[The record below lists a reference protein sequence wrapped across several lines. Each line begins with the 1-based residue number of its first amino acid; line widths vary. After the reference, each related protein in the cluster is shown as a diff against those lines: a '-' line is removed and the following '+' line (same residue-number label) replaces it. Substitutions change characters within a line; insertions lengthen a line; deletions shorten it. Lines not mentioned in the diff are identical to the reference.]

1 MKHYKLLLL
10 CGLVGAMLL
19 TACGAQGTVEP
30 GPAITGTEE
39 AGVTGTEAPDSV
51 ETPSSTDIP
60 EVTVTPTSTPETET
74 PAVPSVSEQM
84 LAMYVTDGLCKENSA
99 IQESSVLET
108 VWKGEI
114 FTAFANAA
122 PLEQKT
128 IADADARA
136 YKMKQANQADGI
148 AGVTISVTEDGS
160 RISDVTS
167 GDYVLYSDV
176 DFGDV
181 GAEVFRFA
189 VNAKRDVP
197 GVIAVVLDD
206 LASDPIGYLQIPRE
220 GASRN
225 IELAARM
232 NEMVSGEHDVYLLFL
247 GEGYTID
254 YWYANCESLL
264 ELYGE
269 YFPIGV
275 ALPDHVIRN
284 KLYHDTIN
292 ANFNSIT
299 CENEMKADALLD
311 AAKSRAGLPET
322 YLCPQVSFG
331 RCQAAILYALDNGQ
345 KIRLHTLV
353 WQNQT
358 TKWLFTEDYTDNG
371 PLVSREV
378 MLQRMENYIR
388 QVLTYFDENY
398 PELIYAV
405 DVVNEAYNG
414 PQFSVQ
420 PTENR
425 WYDTIGEDYVYHAF
439 LYARRYA
446 ADYMKLFY
454 NDYNELSKTLAIPKH
469 LKQAKE
475 EGLIDGIGMQAHYSV
490 DGNNATQILMAVKDY
505 CKAGYEVQ
513 LTELD
518 VGMQNKNPWYWK
530 KQATLYGDLF
540 RGLVKLKEEG
550 YPITGV
556 TVWGLSDTLTW
567 RSGEYPL
574 LFNTDLTPKDAYYA
588 VLGGVK

>member
-1 MKHYKLLLL
+1 MKRYKLLLL
-10 CGLVGAMLL
+10 CSLFSAMLL
-19 TACGAQGTVEP
+19 TACGTQGIEP
-30 GPAITGTEE
+30 GPA
-39 AGVTGTEAPDSV
+39 VTGTEGEAAVTATEAP
-51 ETPSSTDIP
+51 EPTQATAPT
-60 EVTVTPTSTPETET
+60 EAATPTEEPVPTE
-74 PAVPSVSEQM
+74 AVLPTARELM
-84 LAMYVTDGLCKENSA
+84 LAKYVEDGLYEEDSS
-99 IQESSVLET
+99 IQESSALET
-108 VWKGEI
+108 VWKDEV
-114 FTAFANAA
+114 FTAFSTAA
-122 PLEQKT
+122 VLEKKT
-128 IADADARA
+128 IADTDARA
-136 YKMKQANQADGI
+136 YKTKHADQADGI
-148 AGVTISVTEDGS
+148 AGVSVGAIEEGS
-160 RISDVTS
+160 RISDIES

-176 DFGDV
+176 DFGDA

-197 GVIAVVLDD
+197 GVIAVVLDE
-206 LASDPIGYLQIPRE
+206 LASDPIGYLQIPKE

-232 NEMVSGEHDVYLLFL
+232 KEKVSGEHDVYLLFL
-247 GEGYTID
+247 GEGYTLD
-254 YWYANCESLL
+254 YWYANCESLI

-275 ALPDHVIRN
+275 ALPDHVVRN
-284 KLYHDTIN
+284 KLYHETIN

-405 DVVNEAYNG
+405 DVVNEAFNG
-414 PQFSVQ
+414 PNYTVQ

-425 WYDTIGEDYVYHAF
+425 WYDTIGEDYVYYAF

-454 NDYNELSKTLAIPKH
+454 NDYNELSKTQVIPKH

-490 DGNNATQILMAVKDY
+490 EGNNATQILMAVKDY

-556 TVWGLSDTLTW
+556 TIWGLSDTLTW

>member
-1 MKHYKLLLL
+1 MKRYKLLLL
-10 CGLVGAMLL
+10 CSLFSAMLL
-19 TACGAQGTVEP
+19 TACGTQGIEP
-30 GPAITGTEE
+30 GPA
-39 AGVTGTEAPDSV
+39 VTGTEGEAAVTATEAP
-51 ETPSSTDIP
+51 EPTQATAPT
-60 EVTVTPTSTPETET
+60 EAATPTEEPVPTE
-74 PAVPSVSEQM
+74 AVLPTARELM
-84 LAMYVTDGLCKENSA
+84 LAKYVEDGLYEEDSS
-99 IQESSVLET
+99 IQESSALET
-108 VWKGEI
+108 VWKDEV
-114 FTAFANAA
+114 FTAFSTAA
-122 PLEQKT
+122 VLEKKT
-128 IADADARA
+128 IADTDARA
-136 YKMKQANQADGI
+136 YKTKHADQADGI
-148 AGVTISVTEDGS
+148 AGVSVGAIEEGS
-160 RISDVTS
+160 RISDIES
-167 GDYVLYSDV
+167 GDYVFYSDV
-176 DFGDV
+176 DFGDA

-197 GVIAVVLDD
+197 GVIAVVLDE
-206 LASDPIGYLQIPRE
+206 LASDPIGYLQIPKE

-232 NEMVSGEHDVYLLFL
+232 KEKVSGEHDVYLLFL
-247 GEGYTID
+247 GEGYTLD
-254 YWYANCESLL
+254 YWYANCESLI

-275 ALPDHVIRN
+275 ALPDHVVRN
-284 KLYHDTIN
+284 KLYHETIN

-405 DVVNEAYNG
+405 DVVNEAFNG
-414 PQFSVQ
+414 PNYTVQ

-425 WYDTIGEDYVYHAF
+425 WYDTIGEDYVYYAF

-454 NDYNELSKTLAIPKH
+454 NDYNELSKTQVIPKQ

-490 DGNNATQILMAVKDY
+490 EGNNATQILLAVKAY
-505 CKAGYEVQ
+505 CDAGYEVQ

-556 TVWGLSDTLTW
+556 TIWGLSDTLTW

>member
-1 MKHYKLLLL
+1 MKRYKLLLF
-10 CGLVGAMLL
+10 CGLVSAMLL
-19 TACGAQGTVEP
+19 TACGTQGKEEP
-30 GPAITGTEE
+30 GPAMAGTEGE
-39 AGVTGTEAPDSV
+39 A
-51 ETPSSTDIP
+51 
-60 EVTVTPTSTPETET
+60 TVTATGVPDPTDAPEPTVASAELSTPTPMEETMLS
-74 PAVPSVSEQM
+74 ASEQM
-84 LAMYVTDGLCKENSA
+84 LTKYVEDGLYKEDST

-108 VWKGEI
+108 VWKGEV
-114 FTAFANAA
+114 FTAFASTA
-122 PLEQKT
+122 PLEEKVVT
-128 IADADARA
+128 DTDARA
-136 YKMKQANQADGI
+136 YKMKNANQADGL
-148 AGVTISVTEDGS
+148 AGVTVSTTEEGS
-160 RISDVTS
+160 RVGDIAS

-176 DFGDV
+176 DFGDM

-197 GVIAVVLDD
+197 GVIAVVLDE
-206 LASDPIGYLQIPRE
+206 LASAPIGYLQIPRE

-232 NEMVSGEHDVYLLFL
+232 KEKVSGTHDVYLLFL
-247 GEGYTID
+247 GEDYTLD
-254 YWYANCESLL
+254 YWYANCESLV

-275 ALPDHVIRN
+275 ALPDHVVRN
-284 KLYHDTIN
+284 KLYHETIN

-414 PQFSVQ
+414 PNYSVQ
-420 PTENR
+420 PNENR
-425 WYDTIGEDYVYHAF
+425 WYDTIGEDYVYYAF
-439 LYARRYA
+439 LYARKYA
-446 ADYMKLFY
+446 PDYMKLFY
-454 NDYNELSKTLAIPKH
+454 NDYNELSKTRAIPQQ
-469 LKQAKE
+469 LKQAKD

-490 DGNNATQILMAVKDY
+490 DSNNATQILLAVKEY
-505 CKAGYEVQ
+505 CNAGYEVQ

-518 VGMQNKNPWYWK
+518 IGMQNKNPWYWK

-540 RGLVKLKEEG
+540 RGLVKLKKEG

-556 TVWGLSDTLTW
+556 TIWGLSDTLTW